1 MLSWL
6 MGKVRTSRPRSGS
19 SRESASPIDTRGRIM
34 PSLIT
39 PRELPKWVPGK
50 VLSAS
55 DALGWK
61 DVEQRTYRYAGQ
73 DVAVPGIDHFTIV
86 RYCVG
91 ATRMERRFD
100 GRWTRTHCAPGDLS
114 LLTRSQGSH
123 WHWTEDIDVSH
134 VYLSE
139 PLVSRV
145 ASDVM
150 ERSVAEVQLHDVLR
164 TQDATLT
171 AIVDAITRE
180 TRQQGIGGA
189 LYVEALGTQLAVQLL
204 RRYAGVT
211 FRDSVVGGRLRLLE
225 Y

>member
-1 MLSWL
+1 
-6 MGKVRTSRPRSGS
+6 
-19 SRESASPIDTRGRIM
+19 M

-39 PRELPKWVPGK
+39 PRELTKWVPGK

-61 DVEQRTYRYAGQ
+61 DVGQRTYRYVGQ
-73 DVAVPGIDHFTIV
+73 DVAVRGIDHFTIV

-139 PLVSRV
+139 QALAQWTRRRSCLKEGMLVSSRAPMRLSV
-145 ASDVM
+145 FGRKLDSWLQG
-150 ERSVAEVQLHDVLR
+150 RSL
-164 TQDATLT
+164 
-171 AIVDAITRE
+171 
-180 TRQQGIGGA
+180 
-189 LYVEALGTQLAVQLL
+189 
-204 RRYAGVT
+204 
-211 FRDSVVGGRLRLLE
+211 
-225 Y
+225 